1 MKFAFEKEIGAFGV
15 IGAGDSGGK
24 AELIASVRGLEKIPS
39 ARKDAEALAEIF
51 DFDPSALEL
60 RPEVKDKIASARS
73 AVDEARRRVRDE
85 IISQF
90 ERELDAAI
98 EEDTLGA
105 VSQFTGV
112 GLTPDELR
120 AIFSLVPQSAGASK
134 APAPAPEEKVASEP
148 VKPSGMEDFN
158 PSPEEVKAI
167 EDKAR
172 ENARR
177 LFGDTLKSKAPGT
190 APVTAATPAPKPE
203 AKTQSEKASK
213 QSKKDGKLK
222 LRPVIFDAFCGGRS
236 VRYDMPDVF
245 GLGEGSIGAF
255 ELALVE
261 HLKTLKRCP
270 LEQRSMALRTAQGT
284 PTHKELTR
292 YVRVAGQDFNYLID
306 LASDEVMSG
315 AGDTGAWTLGQILSQ
330 RQLNVRDLLTL
341 FHYASIRMAAF
352 TDQVKDTDA
361 KALFE
366 RLNAEEKALDHWNT
380 GNDRPGWANGA
391 YALLKA
397 YLQQTRELWK
407 TCRGWEIK

>member
-1 MKFAFEKEIGAFGV
+1 MKIAIERDVDA
-15 IGAGDSGGK
+15 AGLVTRSGTDLE
-24 AELIASVRGLEKIPS
+24 ALTLSVRGIERVVT
-39 ARKDAEALAEIF
+39 ARNDAVRLAEIF
-51 DFDPSALEL
+51 EIDPSALKL
-60 RPEVKDKIASARS
+60 RKEIAESVDSAR
-73 AVDEARRRVRDE
+73 ARVDEVRARVREGIMAQLGRE
-85 IISQF
+85 IEMAV
-90 ERELDAAI
+90 ERA
-98 EEDTLGA
+98 TYGA
-105 VSQFTGV
+105 VSEVSGTNLLPEQLESVLATG
-112 GLTPDELR
+112 
-120 AIFSLVPQSAGASK
+120 SQSAGASK
-134 APAPAPEEKVASEP
+134 APAPAPEEKAASEP

-158 PSPEEVKAI
+158 PTPEEVKAI
-167 EDKAR
+167 EEKAR

-177 LFGDTLKSKAPGT
+177 LFGDTLKSKGPGT
-190 APVTAATPAPKPE
+190 APVTAAAPAPKPE

-222 LRPVIFDAFCGGRS
+222 IRPVIFDAFCGGRS

-330 RQLNVRDLLTL
+330 RQLNVRDFLTL

-397 YLQQTRELWK
+397 YLGQTRELWK